1 MKGLATLRQYQADLL
16 PHDIVAR
23 LVLTIMLV
31 PGEVPARRPRLPAHR
46 SLRRHGKTMRKSKIA
61 VLVRQRGAA
70 SAIGGNADRAGVQR
84 SAVLRGRS
92 CRLFAA

>member
-1 MKGLATLRQYQADLL
+1 MKELATLRQYQADLL

-46 SLRRHGKTMRKSKIA
+46 SLA